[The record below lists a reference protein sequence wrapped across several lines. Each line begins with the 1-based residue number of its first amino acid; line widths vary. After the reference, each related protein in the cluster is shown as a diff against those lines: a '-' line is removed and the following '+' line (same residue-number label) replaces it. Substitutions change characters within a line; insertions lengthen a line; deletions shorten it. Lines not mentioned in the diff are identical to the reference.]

1 MHFARRLMLVGPLAV
16 LLACG
21 GDDDGGTTQP
31 PPTVTLGSI
40 VPSVST
46 VSVAQPLIVS
56 VAAGAS

>member
-1 MHFARRLMLVGPLAV
+1 MFGNETLDGLTVQPVGAPST
-16 LLACG
+16 G
-21 GDDDGGTTQP
+21 GGGATALQ
-31 PPTVTLGSI
+31 VI